1 MEWLTE
7 GLIDSARMLPF
18 LFVAFLCM
26 EALEHYSGSRVN
38 RILKKTEKGGPVV
51 GAVLGC
57 IPQCGFSVMAAD
69 LYAGSIISLGTLM
82 AVFLAT
88 SDEALLIMLA
98 NPGNSGEI
106 LSLVGVKL
114 VIAIVSGYAL
124 DLIFKR
130 RKKMEN
136 SMEEIC
142 SHCGCHDHH
151 GIIRSA
157 LNHTVRIFLYILIL
171 TCALA
176 FIMDAVG
183 IQELSRM
190 LLGDTIFQPL
200 IAGVIGLIPNCAA
213 SVALTELYLGGA
225 ISFASVVSGL
235 CTGAGVG
242 LLVLF
247 RINHSPKE
255 NLKILGLLYGI
266 GALSGMVL
274 QLF

>member
-1 MEWLTE
+1 
-7 GLIDSARMLPF
+7 
-18 LFVAFLCM
+18 
-26 EALEHYSGSRVN
+26 
-38 RILKKTEKGGPVV
+38 
-51 GAVLGC
+51 
-57 IPQCGFSVMAAD
+57 
-69 LYAGSIISLGTLM
+69 
-82 AVFLAT
+82 
-88 SDEALLIMLA
+88 
-98 NPGNSGEI
+98 
-106 LSLVGVKL
+106 
-114 VIAIVSGYAL
+114 
-124 DLIFKR
+124 
-130 RKKMEN
+130 
-136 SMEEIC
+136 MEEIC